1 MTVEQ
6 DNVRSGAHP
15 GDKRYVRRIYRPLRL
30 RRTLGVPALFAPGYG
45 NVGSSIYY
53 ALGVT
58 ATFALGATP
67 LALTLAGVFFVLTVL
82 TYAEATVAVPEA
94 GGASNFARKGFNEF
108 VSFITGWGTL
118 LAYTVT
124 ISISSFSAAAYLSIF
139 FPVLEST
146 RADVVFAIGA
156 ILFLM
161 GLNVIGVNEAA
172 IFSIVFA
179 VIDLTTEIIL
189 VVLGAIFL
197 INFKL
202 LIDQIHWGV
211 APTLTNFIHGAAFA
225 MVAYTGI
232 ETISNLSEEAADP
245 SHTVPRAYGVLI
257 FAVLVLFVGIS
268 LVALSAMPV
277 VPCQLTDHCPS
288 GQHYTTLLATKYQTD
303 PVAGI
308 AHALPHPYSDFLLPM
323 VAILAS
329 SILLIGANAGV
340 LGASRLSFSMGSYQ
354 QVPEVLTRVQKR
366 FRTPYVAILFFGT
379 VAILIVLTGDITQLT
394 ALYIFGSTLGFTMA
408 HASLIAMRF
417 RETPDHRSAFR
428 LPLNMPIHGAAI
440 PVTAVVG
447 GLGTLAVFCL
457 IALSDQFGRYFGFG
471 WMIVGIAVYVW
482 YRRKRGLSLT
492 ESAERQFEMR

>member
-1 MTVEQ
+1 MTVEK
-6 DNVRSGAHP
+6 DSVRAGALP
-15 GDKRYVRRIYRPLRL
+15 GDKRFVRRVYRPLRL
-30 RRTLGVPALFAPGYG
+30 RRTLGVPALFSSGYG

-118 LAYTVT
+118 LSYTVT

-146 RADVVFAIGA
+146 RADAVFAVVVIV
-156 ILFLM
+156 LLM
-161 GLNVIGVNEAA
+161 GLNVIGVNEAS
-172 IFSIVFA
+172 IFSIIFA
-179 VIDLTTEIIL
+179 VIDLITEIIL

-197 INFKL
+197 INFKM

-211 APTLTNFIHGAAFA
+211 APTLGNFIHGAAFA

-232 ETISNLSEEAADP
+232 ETISNLSEEAEDP
-245 SHTVPRAYGVLI
+245 ARKVPRAYGLLI
-257 FAVLVLFVGIS
+257 FAVLVLFIGIS

-277 VPCQLTDHCPS
+277 IPCQLSDHCAA

-308 AHALPHPYSDFLLPM
+308 ARALPHPFSDVLLPM

-329 SILLIGANAGV
+329 SILLIAANAGV
-340 LGASRLSFSMGSYQ
+340 LGASRLSFSMGTYR
-354 QVPEVLTRVQKR
+354 QVPEVLNRVHRR
-366 FRTPYVAILFFGT
+366 FKTPIVAILFFGC
-379 VAILIVLTGDITQLT
+379 VAILIVLSGELPQLS
-394 ALYIFGSTLGFTMA
+394 ALYIFGATLGFTMA
-408 HASLIAMRF
+408 HASLIGMRF
-417 RETPDHRSAFR
+417 RETPEQRSTFR
-428 LPLNMPIHGAAI
+428 LPLNVRYHGVDIPI
-440 PVTAVVG
+440 TAVIG
-447 GLGTLAVFCL
+447 GIGTFAVWCL
-457 IALSDQFGRYFGFG
+457 IALTDPFGRYLGFG
-471 WMIVGIAVYVW
+471 WMIVGVVVYIV
-482 YRRKRGLSLT
+482 YRRKHHLSLT
-492 ESAERQFEMR
+492 ESAERHFEMR